1 MALQQ
6 NNPTLVNAACRTLSA
21 LAACLLSC
29 GVLPSSTLRADDPT
43 PQARDNQSTKPQPAD
58 GSIMKVTEVEGI
70 SEYQLENGVRIL
82 LFPDASKEVVTVN
95 MTVFVGSR
103 HEGYGEA
110 GMAHL
115 LEHMLFKG
123 TPSNPDIPKALKD
136 RGAGRSMNGTT
147 WMDRTNYYET
157 LPATGDNLEFAIQ
170 LEADRLVNSKILGED
185 LASEMTVVR
194 NEFESG
200 ENSPF
205 RVLMQRVQAAAY
217 EWHNYGQTTIGNRS
231 DIERVPVVKLRQ
243 FYRKF
248 YRPDNVMVIVAGKFE
263 EKLWDICRNTLEPF
277 QTPTFH
283 WTTPTPPNQHRMV
296 NGQLWYGVWVRPS
309 WSAMRITF
317 LRAATLIMPQQK
329 LWLPF

>member
-1 MALQQ
+1 MSGLYISMLIHSSGRCSGDSARGDYPWLTFHVLLSVCCSLATIHNTGMRSTIRSFRRSMVALQQ
-6 NNPTLVNAACRTLSA
+6 KHPTLVNAACRTLSA

-29 GVLPSSTLRADDPT
+29 GLTQFHIVCRRSH
-43 PQARDNQSTKPQPAD
+43 PQARDNQSTKAQPAD

-217 EWHNYGQTTIGNRS
+217 EWHNYGQTTIKNRS

-248 YRPDNVMVIVAGKFE
+248 YRP
-263 EKLWDICRNTLEPF
+263 
-277 QTPTFH
+277 
-283 WTTPTPPNQHRMV
+283 TT
-296 NGQLWYGVWVRPS
+296 
-309 WSAMRITF
+309 
-317 LRAATLIMPQQK
+317 
-329 LWLPF
+329 

>member
-1 MALQQ
+1 
-6 NNPTLVNAACRTLSA
+6 
-21 LAACLLSC
+21 
-29 GVLPSSTLRADDPT
+29 
-43 PQARDNQSTKPQPAD
+43 
-58 GSIMKVTEVEGI
+58 MKVTEVEGI

-263 EKLWDICRNTLEPF
+263 EKEALGYL
-277 QTPTFH
+277 
-283 WTTPTPPNQHRMV
+283 
-296 NGQLWYGVWVRPS
+296 
-309 WSAMRITF
+309 
-317 LRAATLIMPQQK
+317 QK
-329 LWLPF
+329 YFYLY